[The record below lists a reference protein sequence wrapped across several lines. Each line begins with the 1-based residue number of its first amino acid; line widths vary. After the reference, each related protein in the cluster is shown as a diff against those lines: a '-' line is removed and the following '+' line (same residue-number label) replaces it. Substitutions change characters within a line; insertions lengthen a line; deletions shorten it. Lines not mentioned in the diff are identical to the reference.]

1 MSNQINLIS
10 SSSYAYVQVTYK
22 LVTVNNFRYHVPR
35 SWLNPTGNLLV
46 VLEEWG
52 GDPNGIFLVRRE
64 VDSICADIYEWQP
77 NLMSYQMQASGK
89 VKKPVRPKAHLSCG
103 PGQKISSIKFASFG
117 TPEGACGSF
126 REGACHAHNS
136 YDAFQR
142 VFHYL
147 AQLTPSI
154 FTLSSPFRILLTC

>member
-1 MSNQINLIS
+1 M
-10 SSSYAYVQVTYK
+10 
-22 LVTVNNFRYHVPR
+22 
-35 SWLNPTGNLLV
+35 V

-64 VDSICADIYEWQP
+64 IDSICADIYEWQP
-77 NLMSYQMQASGK
+77 NLMSWQMQASGK

-117 TPEGACGSF
+117 TPEGVCGSF
-126 REGACHAHNS
+126 REGSCHAHNS

-142 VFHYL
+142 VYYYL
-147 AQLTPSI
+147 AQLVSYL
-154 FTLSSPFRILLTC
+154 LSCIQTDKFASNSCHGTSFRVYWFLKYSALTRKFLVL